1 MVSPGASDGWVDMAG
16 TYWDP
21 GEMLQKTLQKKKHRE
36 NGQKEAERLINI
48 GHVDHK

>member
-21 GEMLQKTLQKKKHRE
+21 GEMLQKTLPKKK
-36 NGQKEAERLINI
+36 NI
-48 GHVDHK
+48 AKMVRKKLKG